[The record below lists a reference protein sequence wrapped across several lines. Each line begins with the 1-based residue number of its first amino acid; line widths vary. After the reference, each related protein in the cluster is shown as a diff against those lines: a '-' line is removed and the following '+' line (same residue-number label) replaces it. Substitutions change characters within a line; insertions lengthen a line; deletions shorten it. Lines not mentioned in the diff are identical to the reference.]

1 MKIMLLANETPDD
14 FAYRENK
21 ADREPYMGEW
31 MAYSEALRNAGAYLS
46 AAALEE
52 PSTATVVSVRDGKR
66 KVEDGPFPDTKE
78 QLGGFF
84 VIDAPDIGAAAQWA
98 MKCPAAKNGF
108 VDVRVIP
115 DYAES
120 E

>member
-1 MKIMLLANETPDD
+1 MKVMILANETPDD
-14 FAYRENK
+14 FASRENK
-21 ADREPYMGEW
+21 AAYEPYM
-31 MAYSEALRNAGAYLS
+31 ARS
-46 AAALEE
+46 A
-52 PSTATVVSVRDGKR
+52 ATVVSVRDGVR

-84 VIDAPDIGAAAQWA
+84 VIDAPDIDDAAQWA
-98 MKCPAAKNGF
+98 MKCPAANKGF